1 MSNPNR
7 RNPFRTRRARAGLP
21 IVAALA
27 FLWPA
32 TAGLADDSV
41 LFSTYVQPNVLL
53 ILDSSGSMNHMVWHP
68 DFDPNV
74 TPTCT
79 AFTNTSQYFYTSTQ
93 TSVTHCGNTRDIY
106 VDPDV
111 SPGTSTRYMGSYLN
125 WLFSDAADAAWAEI
139 QLTNNGVA
147 SLCTGGSNYSLYRRT
162 RITAAKRALR
172 EIVCEINQI
181 TSVKFGLGIFR
192 NASQGDPN
200 GGFVI
205 EEIDEYDA
213 THAANLD
220 AALASVSANSWTP
233 LGESL
238 FQAYTYFMSR
248 DATDRPFGKDG
259 TTRFPEYVYSTS
271 TAGVGGEVGT
281 APPDPVEYAC
291 QKNFVIVLTDG
302 EPTMDD
308 FVANTPTTTAVGF
321 GSVFKDDL
329 IGDYNADGETE
340 EQPDVVCTSCWSGFY
355 LDDVA
360 LFMRTNDFRPDLDGD
375 QFIDTY
381 TVGFTTGSLANNLLQ
396 KTADVG
402 NGIFFFANDA
412 ATLAASI
419 VDAFSDIVAKA
430 QSFTAATVPAT
441 RTAAG
446 DSLYVTQ
453 FVPSDNSPWWQG
465 HLRAFEIT
473 SGGEIHDAN
482 GDCAL
487 QDPNAPAECFTGPF
501 IPGAPPFWDAGDE
514 VPIPASRNLYT
525 SRVVAGVPQ
534 RVNFDTATITAL
546 DLGVTFPPS
555 ATYPNSTA
563 LVAEGLTDEIVQ
575 NVRGCELGTGVTDG
589 SLVGTPAACFERAWL
604 LGDIFHSNPLVVGSP
619 SFFLSEPSY
628 AAFSSVYNTRDQ
640 IIYAGTNDGFLRGF
654 HAGVWD
660 ANMNPPGH
668 DRGTGTELFGFM
680 PWAARQTIRHLPVDT
695 NGRDYYMVDGSPAAA
710 DVWLYSSPTQATKA
724 ADGSEWKTMVVTG
737 MRQGG
742 STWAALDVTDP
753 SAGSFPG
760 YMWEFPAEN
769 APASLSAYVA
779 ESWSDPVITKIRL
792 AVNGDD
798 NGGRGYERWVMIVTG
813 GYHDS
818 GDPNIPATYD
828 ATSTEGRAIMIVD
841 MKTGELIAA
850 KAFDPLASPGDPQ
863 LDMVYAMPST
873 PGVYDVD
880 FDGYADV
887 IYVGDLGGQV
897 FKWVIHPIGEDRA
910 NDGSGQLTQPNW
922 TFRKFF
928 QAPTYTGPN
937 PGDPTHYKSIFFP
950 PAATLRNGV
959 LWLAV
964 GTGERQNLVFEG
976 IAADPGDNNRFYA
989 LNDADVYETDSPA
1002 QTLPL
1007 TEANLLDVSNTSTCS
1022 DVAAYRG
1029 YYLIGDDS
1037 EKWVT
1042 NIDVFLYYVFAASF
1056 IPSNTGDPCD
1066 IGGESFL
1073 YVFRIY
1079 CGEGFFDDGAGNP
1092 ERAISLGEGMPTDP
1106 RITVG
1111 TEGDTSH
1118 RVIINQQGGEIIS
1131 LQAPPGFQG
1140 SGMFYWR
1147 ELFE

>member
-1 MSNPNR
+1 MSNHSIR
-7 RNPFRTRRARAGLP
+7 SPFRSRRVRAGLLL
-21 IVAALA
+21 VAALA

-32 TAGLADDSV
+32 TAGLADDTI

-53 ILDSSGSMNHMVWHP
+53 ILDSSGSMNNLVWHP
-68 DFDPNV
+68 AYDPTV

-79 AFTNTSQYFYTSTQ
+79 AFSNSSNYYYTSTQ
-93 TSVTHCGNTRDIY
+93 SNRTYCSNTRHIY
-106 VDPDV
+106 VDPAV
-111 SPGTSTRYMGSYLN
+111 SPAESTRYTGQYLN
-125 WLFSDAADAAWAEI
+125 WLFSDAADGAWAEI
-139 QLTNNGVA
+139 QLTNNGIA

-162 RITAAKRALR
+162 RITAAKRALT
-172 EIVCEINQI
+172 EIVCEINQL
-181 TSVKFGLGIFR
+181 TAVKFGLGIFR
-192 NASQGDPN
+192 NATQGDPN

-205 EEIDEYDA
+205 EAIDEYDA

-220 AALASVSANSWTP
+220 SALNSVVANSWTP

-248 DATDRPFGKDG
+248 DSSDRPFGKDG
-259 TTRFPEYVYSTS
+259 TTRFPGYVYSTS
-271 TAGVGGEVGT
+271 MAGVGGQPGA

-308 FVANTPTTTAVGF
+308 FDANNPTDTAVGF
-321 GSVFKDDL
+321 GSIFEDDL
-329 IGDYNADGETE
+329 IGDYNNDGETE
-340 EQPDVVCTSCWSGFY
+340 ENRDIVCSNCWSGFY
-355 LDDVA
+355 LDDIA

-381 TVGFTTGSLANNLLQ
+381 TVGFTTGTLANNLLQ

-412 ATLAASI
+412 ETLAESI

-453 FVPSDNSPWWQG
+453 FVPSENSPWWQG

-473 SGGEIHDAN
+473 SAGEIHDAT
-482 GDCAL
+482 GACAL
-487 QDPNAPAECFTGPF
+487 QDPNAPAECYTGPF
-501 IPGAPPFWDAGDE
+501 IPGAPAFWDAGDE
-514 VPIPASRNLYT
+514 IPAPAARELYT
-525 SRVVAGVPQ
+525 SRVAAGVPQ
-534 RVNFDTATITAL
+534 RVNFDKATMDAAT
-546 DLGVTFPPS
+546 LGVTYPPS
-555 ATYPNSTA
+555 ASYPNSTA
-563 LVAEGLTDEIVQ
+563 LNAEGLTDEIVE

-589 SLVGTPAACFERAWL
+589 SLVGTPAACFERAWR

-628 AAFSSVYNTRDQ
+628 AAFSAIYNQRDQ
-640 IIYAGTNDGFLRGF
+640 VIYAGTNDGFLRGF
-654 HAGVWD
+654 HAGDWD
-660 ANMNPPGH
+660 AGLNPPGH

-680 PWAARQTIRHLPVDT
+680 PWAGRQNIRHVPVDT

-710 DVWLYSSPTQATKA
+710 DVWMYSSPTQATKA
-724 ADGSEWKTMVVTG
+724 ADGSEWKTVVVSG

-742 STWAALDVTDP
+742 STWAALDITDP
-753 SAGSFPG
+753 TAASYPG
-760 YMWEFPAEN
+760 YLWEFPPEN
-769 APASLSAYVA
+769 AAAALLGYVG
-779 ESWSDPVITKIRL
+779 ESWSDPVITKIR
-792 AVNGDD
+792 VKVGTDD
-798 NGGRGYERWVMIVTG
+798 NGGVGYERWVMIVTG
-813 GYHDS
+813 GYDES
-818 GDPNIPATYD
+818 GDPNIPATYNP
-828 ATSTEGRAIMIVD
+828 AGTEGRAIMIVD
-841 MKTGELIAA
+841 MKTGELLAA
-850 KAFDPLASPGDPQ
+850 KYYDPAAVAGDPQ
-863 LDMVYAMPST
+863 RDMLYAMPST
-873 PGVYDVD
+873 PGVYDID

-897 FKWVIHPIGEDRA
+897 FKWVIHPIAEDRV
-910 NDGSGQLTQPNW
+910 NDGSGVLTQPGW

-928 QAPTYTGPN
+928 TAPTYQAVA
-937 PGDPTHYKSIFFP
+937 GDPVHYNSFFFP

-959 LWLAV
+959 LWLAL
-964 GTGERQNLVFEG
+964 GSGERQNLVLEG
-976 IAADPGDNNRFYA
+976 IAGDAGDNNRFYA
-989 LNDADVYETDSPA
+989 FNDGDVYETSIPA

-1007 TEANLLDVSNTSTCS
+1007 DESNLLDVSNTNTCS

-1029 YYLIGDDS
+1029 YYLVGADG

-1042 NIDVFLYYVFAASF
+1042 NVDVFLYYVFAASF

-1066 IGGESFL
+1066 VGGESFL

-1079 CGEGFFDDGAGNP
+1079 CGEGFFDDGSGNP
-1092 ERAISLGEGMPTDP
+1092 ERSIALGEGMPTDP

-1118 RVIINQQGGEIIS
+1118 RVIINQQGGDIIS